1 MAASWCPLANVLA
14 LLTSPQHHINSSSDS
29 SHGPN
34 NSDASLPPPVNIS
47 ACLLHGQCL
56 MSVCLCVTSSDR
68 SSTCSLQPCSEITSS
83 IRWHYCDSQCRSL
96 LMHVVHIK
104 CTYTFSSQCCW
115 EQKSYL
121 NNTNCLIK
129 HVKRTPHS
137 SKHGQHQ
144 THLSE
149 CSSRMQKKE
158 ACRIMRHCSI

>member
-1 MAASWCPLANVLA
+1 
-14 LLTSPQHHINSSSDS
+14 
-29 SHGPN
+29 
-34 NSDASLPPPVNIS
+34 
-47 ACLLHGQCL
+47 
-56 MSVCLCVTSSDR
+56 MSVCLCVTSSDH
-68 SSTCSLQPCSEITSS
+68 SSTCSLQPCSEITLS

-104 CTYTFSSQCCW
+104 CTYTISSQCCW

-149 CSSRMQKKE
+149 CSSRMQKKK
-158 ACRIMRHCSI
+158 ACRIMRLYSFWIQVLPPYFWKQLLGLLAWWPHKVWGEWDNVVVCLWSSVMLIVILEQENTC